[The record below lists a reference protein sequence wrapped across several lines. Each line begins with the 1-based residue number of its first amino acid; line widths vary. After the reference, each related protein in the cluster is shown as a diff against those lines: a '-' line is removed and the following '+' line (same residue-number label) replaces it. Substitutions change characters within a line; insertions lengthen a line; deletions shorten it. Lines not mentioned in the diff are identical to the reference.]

1 MHCDNYIPMVC
12 SWRLISDNDSGGKLE
27 TVIRRLLDPVE
38 GHVELFSE
46 GFAIR
51 LTGDAF
57 ICEENEVCRWISTT
71 YIEKM
76 VRIRIEEPDESS
88 DGIPKD
94 VIWVVTNAGESYYIT
109 LDCCHSLIRK
119 IIKDNNLCEGGMGE
133 DFEDKNAGYCG
144 IVTEGEKESPLVTIA
159 AAR

>member
-1 MHCDNYIPMVC
+1 MFCDNYLPMVC
-12 SWRLISDNDSGGKLE
+12 PWVLVSDNDSGGKLE

-46 GFAIR
+46 GFAIW
-51 LTGDAF
+51 LTGCAF
-57 ICEENEVCRWISTT
+57 GCKEDEVSRWISTT

-76 VRIRIEEPDESS
+76 VRIRIEEPDENS

-94 VIWVVTNAGESYYIT
+94 VIWVVTNAGESYYMA
-109 LDCCHSLIRK
+109 LDCCHFLIRK
-119 IIKDNNLCEGGMGE
+119 VIKDNNMCEVLSE
-133 DFEDKNAGYCG
+133 DEDENAGYCG